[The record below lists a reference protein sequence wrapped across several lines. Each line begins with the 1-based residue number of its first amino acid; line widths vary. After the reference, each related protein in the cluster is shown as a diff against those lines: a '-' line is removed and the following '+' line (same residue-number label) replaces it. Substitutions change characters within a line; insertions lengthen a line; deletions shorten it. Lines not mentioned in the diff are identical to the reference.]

1 ELVARLGAGDRSAL
15 GDLWDRYAHLLY
27 GVGMKYLKD
36 TERSKDLVV
45 ELFTAL
51 PELLRKHEVRRFR
64 PWVHTVARNRCLVAL
79 RGTRHSTT
87 VPDDLL
93 RDVEQDDEGEAVLRE
108 ATLQRLE
115 RA

>member
-1 ELVARLGAGDRSAL
+1 
-15 GDLWDRYAHLLY
+15 
-27 GVGMKYLKD
+27 
-36 TERSKDLVV
+36 
-45 ELFTAL
+45 
-51 PELLRKHEVRRFR
+51 

-115 RA
+115 RAIARLNEGQRDCVRLFHLEGRCYREVAQLMSLPLDQVRSHLQNGRRNLRLILQRHDDRNEP